1 MELIFEISSPAALSE
16 FVKMLLKTLLTVFRY
31 YSQKNKNKK
40 EKAEKKYISLSK
52 EMREK
57 NKILL

>member
-16 FVKMLLKTLLTVFRY
+16 FVKMLLKTLLIVFRY

-40 EKAEKKYISLSK
+40 QNAEKKYISLSK

-57 NKILL
+57 NMILL